1 MSYEMSFGYE
11 FMGASESEKIT
22 ESYSA
27 TLMNDVQTTYSADFS
42 ISHTLTCTAPEE
54 GGVGFWQWKT
64 KAFDG
69 TSIVLTN
76 HTLCRYGLDH
86 YATPPACPWNACL
99 DLECTQCTTD
109 W

>member
-1 MSYEMSFGYE
+1 MSFGYE

-86 YATPPACPWNACL
+86 YATPPECPWNACL
-99 DLECTQCTTD
+99 DLECTQCATD